1 MSKEIFCNECNEK
14 IGELSKGSMI
24 KKDVVFFCGKC
35 NYQRL
40 LEKNDS
46 TKNIENPFG
55 DIFNDIF
62 NGKNN

>member
-1 MSKEIFCNECNEK
+1 MSKEIFCNECNKK

-24 KKDVVFFCGKC
+24 KKDVVFFCGEC

-40 LEKNDS
+40 LRKNDPA
-46 TKNIENPFG
+46 KNTENPFN

-62 NGKNN
+62 NGKK

>member
-14 IGELSKGSMI
+14 IGELSKGSTI
-24 KKDVVFFCGKC
+24 KKDAIFFCGKC

-62 NGKNN
+62 NGKK